1 MIWDKFFG
9 GSAPEAPAVPAAK
22 QAELPLGTPDLVS
35 AETLGALATD
45 VDLQLH
51 AIEQLILQSGQDA
64 RRFSRSL
71 KQGAADLSNPE
82 RAAQALTQLV
92 ELTRDMVEKTR
103 AAEAQLRHQ
112 TDAMARISDG
122 LKTVRQTSKGRPAL
136 LRNRLE
142 FERELG
148 AAVERARTSREP
160 ISIAFC
166 NVDQFAAVNDAH
178 GPATGDRVIAFIG
191 SLMDQIIDN
200 RGFVCRGL
208 GAEFFILFEG
218 KTARQAQDITE
229 EAREALAER
238 NIVDRQSGRRIGH
251 LDFSAGVATLGAD
264 LNADLMVARAERAL
278 GRAKITRPG
287 SVKLGY

>member
-9 GSAPEAPAVPAAK
+9 SSAPEAPAAQ
-22 QAELPLGTPDLVS
+22 QAELPLGMPDLVS
-35 AETLGALATD
+35 AETLGALAAE
-45 VDLQLH
+45 VDIQLQ
-51 AIEQLILQSGQDA
+51 AIEQLIQQSGQDA
-64 RRFSRSL
+64 RRFSHSL

-82 RAAQALTQLV
+82 RAAQALTHLV
-92 ELTRDMVEKTR
+92 DLTRDMVEKTR
-103 AAEAQLRHQ
+103 AAEAQLRRQ
-112 TDAMARISDG
+112 TEAMARISDG
-122 LKTVRQTSKGRPAL
+122 LETVRLTRKGRGAIM
-136 LRNRLE
+136 RNRLE

-166 NVDQFAAVNDAH
+166 NVDKFAAVNDAH

-191 SLMDQIIDN
+191 SLIDQVIDN
-200 RGFVCRGL
+200 RGLVCRGL

-218 KTARQAQDITE
+218 KTARQAQEMTE
-229 EAREALAER
+229 DARAALAER

-264 LNADLMVARAERAL
+264 MNADLMVARAERAL

-287 SVKLGY
+287 TVKLGY

>member
-9 GSAPEAPAVPAAK
+9 SSAPDAPAAK
-22 QAELPLGTPDLVS
+22 QAELPLGMPDLVS
-35 AETLGALATD
+35 AETLGALAAD
-45 VDLQLH
+45 VDVQLQ

-64 RRFSRSL
+64 LRFSRSL
-71 KQGAADLSNPE
+71 KKGAADLSNPD
-82 RAAQALTQLV
+82 RAARALSQLV

-103 AAEAQLRHQ
+103 AAEAQLRRQ

-122 LKTVRQTSKGRPAL
+122 LETVRRSRKGRGST

-142 FERELG
+142 FERAVG
-148 AAVERARTSREP
+148 AAVERARSSREP
-160 ISIAFC
+160 ISVAFC

-191 SLMDQIIDN
+191 SLIDQVIDN
-200 RGFVCRGL
+200 RGLVCRGL

-218 KTARQAQDITE
+218 KTARQAQDMTE
-229 EAREALAER
+229 DARQALAER

-264 LNADLMVARAERAL
+264 MNADMMVGRAERAL

-287 SVKLGY
+287 TVKLGY